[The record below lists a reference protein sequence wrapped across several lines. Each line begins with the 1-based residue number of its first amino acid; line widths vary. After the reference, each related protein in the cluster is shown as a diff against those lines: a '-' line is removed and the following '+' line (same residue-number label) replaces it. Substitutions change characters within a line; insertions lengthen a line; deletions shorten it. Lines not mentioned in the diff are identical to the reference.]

1 MGSHPKA
8 TLMLGIQILLKYLFA
23 SPTIISTRPIRPP
36 IPPNI
41 HPITTNNIAPAR
53 PRMASAV
60 TAVPDPPPD
69 TAYIYMKT
77 IINREA
83 MPNPVNDIVI
93 IDNIENTFEGF
104 LCSII
109 YVLYHYNIK
118 KSKMLRR
125 KRSICHRNRGLI

>member
-23 SPTIISTRPIRPP
+23 SPTIKRIRPIKPP

-41 HPITTNNIAPAR
+41 HPITTKKNMPII
-53 PRMASAV
+53 PRMASPV
-60 TAVPDPPPD
+60 TAVPEPPPD
-69 TAYIYMKT
+69 PAYIYMKT

-83 MPNPVNDIVI
+83 MPNPVNDIAI

-109 YVLYHYNIK
+109 YVLYHDNIK

-125 KRSICHRNRGLI
+125 KRSICHRNRELI